1 MLDRGEIRRLGRVG
15 MTREHLEAFA
25 RRLTHDDHVV
35 IEATGNAAAVSEL
48 LAPHVGRVVI
58 ANPRQVRLIAEARIK
73 TDAIDATVLAR
84 LYASNFLPEVWVP
97 GQRTLALRRQVTRRN
112 QIVRQRARLKTIIQS
127 ILHAHLVPPC
137 PRADLLGP
145 KGRAWLL
152 AQPLPPDEAEAVARH
167 LREHDRLSEDL
178 RAVERE
184 LARDALAN
192 ADVKRLMTVPGID
205 MVVAIGLL
213 AAIGPVERFAGPDK
227 LVAYLGL
234 NPSVRQS
241 GEGRPRHGRIT
252 KRGSP
257 NRAAPMRAPCWS
269 RRPGRPC
276 AGPGRC
282 GPSTSAS
289 PGAGATTSPPSQS
302 PASSRSL
309 SGTCC
314 GAARTT
320 PGCGRRCTPGSSAGP
335 GAALRA
341 ADASRPARDR
351 LRPQPG
357 PNAPGGK
364 AQGRAG
370 RDRLSPA
377 DRGLD
382 APRSEGAHGRR
393 KGGAALRRRGR
404 ALPSHPALCRA
415 VAHGQP
421 ENSTRSRK
429 NDWSTS
435 SVVVGLTKSLPC
447 ARSPNVATMDLQ
459 EIMLQWLQT
468 PLCAPALPET

>member
-1 MLDRGEIRRLGRVG
+1 MRVIGLDIHRVFAEAVMLDRGEIRRLGRVG

-137 PRADLLGP
+137 PHADLLGP

-234 NPSVRQS
+234 NPSVHQS

-252 KRGSP
+252 KQGRTHA
-257 NRAAPMRAPCWS
+257 RTMLVEAAWQAVR
-269 RRPGRPC
+269 
-276 AGPGRC
+276 GPG
-282 GPSTSAS
+282 P
-289 PGAGATTSPPSQS
+289 
-302 PASSRSL
+302 
-309 SGTCC
+309 
-314 GAARTT
+314 
-320 PGCGRRCTPGSSAGP
+320 
-335 GAALRA
+335 LRA
-341 ADASRPARDR
+341 FYER
-351 LRPQPG
+351 L
-357 PNAPGGK
+357 A
-364 AQGRAG
+364 
-370 RDRLSPA
+370 
-377 DRGLD
+377 
-382 APRSEGAHGRR
+382 
-393 KGGAALRRRGR
+393 RRRGNHIAAVAVAR
-404 ALPSHPALCRA
+404 KLAVIVWHLLRRGEDYAWVRPALHARKLRDLELRS
-415 VAHGQP
+415 GQP
-421 ENSTRSRK
+421 TRRGQRGTAYAH
-429 NDWSTS
+429 N
-435 SVVVGLTKSLPC
+435 L
-447 ARSPNVATMDLQ
+447 ARTRQ
-459 EIMLQWLQT
+459 EERRRAEQAETAYRRQT
-468 PLCAPALPET
+468 AGWTRRGPKAPTGAAKEARH